1 MTFDRRQQQPG
12 GPADYNLAASW
23 ARRIAARHNLEFV
36 DLRTYEDSPLVAQ
49 LLDEDDCREL
59 GALPLGLRDGAVTV
73 AVVDPSAPDL
83 QRRLSRRLGGHPVR
97 LAVAADDALRD
108 AIERRF
114 TVHPEETVPYQGSQ
128 LGDILIS
135 YGAVTPAQVDAGLR
149 EQDATGGLLGNILL
163 HADLI
168 DEATLIQALSEL
180 HELPVIDLGAVEPTP
195 EALAEVPEQMQRELR
210 IVPIAVRGDRLFVAS
225 RDILRAVDR
234 ERLQTVTA
242 KHPSVLLAPASE
254 IDLLQQRINRDAYSH
269 TAVDLLRESDPAD
282 SGSVVFTRSQKI
294 TFAILALLIVVFL
307 FVSPITTLAVVFGV
321 LSVFHLAVSL
331 YKLRLVLK
339 SLGAHAGIDV
349 TQDEVDALDDAT
361 LPTYTILVPL
371 FREAAVVPALVRGVH
386 GLDYPRHKLD
396 VRLLCEEEDEETIE
410 AIRALNLPAHFHLV
424 IVPPSLPQTKP
435 KACNYGLIQA
445 TGEITV
451 IYDAEDRP
459 DPDQLKR
466 VVAAFRKSP
475 ANVACVQAKLNY
487 FNAEQNLLT
496 RWFTTEYSMW
506 FDLMLPGLDQAKAPI
521 PLGGT
526 SNHFKTHDLL
536 ELGAWDPYN
545 VTEDAD
551 LGIRLYKAGLETA
564 VIDST
569 TYEEANSDLPNWIRQ
584 RSRWIKG
591 YFQTYLVHMRNPA
604 KLYRQMGF
612 KGFIS
617 FQLVIGGTLTFLI
630 NPIFWGLTT
639 LFTLSQWDL
648 IRQIFPGFVFY
659 AAVFQL
665 VVGNFVFVYA
675 NIAGTIHRGYFSLV
689 RQALFSPI
697 YWGFMSIAAWKGFW
711 QLITNPFYWEK
722 TEHGLD
728 AAHAPAAPRPVGPAS
743 TTANVLE
750 PTAGRSRS

>member
-1 MTFDRRQQQPG
+1 MTSGRLP
-12 GPADYNLAASW
+12 PADGRADDYNLAAAW
-23 ARRIAARHNLEFV
+23 ARRTAARRGLEFV
-36 DLRTYEDSPLVAQ
+36 DLRTYQDAPLVGQ
-49 LLDEDDCREL
+49 LLDEQSCRQL
-59 GALPLGLRDGAVTV
+59 DALPLELRDGVVTV
-73 AVVDPSAPDL
+73 AVLDPTVPGL
-83 QRRLSRRLGGHPVR
+83 ERTLSSRIGGHAVR
-97 LAVAADDALRD
+97 LAVAAEDALD
-108 AIERRF
+108 AAIDRRF
-114 TVHPEETVPYQGSQ
+114 AEQPEPTVTYQGSR

-135 YGAVTPAQVDAGLR
+135 YGVVTAADVDAGLR
-149 EQDATGGLLGNILL
+149 QQQETGGLLGTILL
-163 HADLI
+163 HAGLI

-180 HELPVIDLGAVEPTP
+180 HGLPVIDLGAVEPTP
-195 EALAEVPEQMQRELR
+195 EALAEIPEQMQRELR
-210 IVPIAVRGDRLFVAS
+210 IVPIAVRRDTLFIAS
-225 RDILRAVDR
+225 RDVLRPSDR
-234 ERLQTVTA
+234 ERLQTVTS

-269 TAVDLLRESDPAD
+269 TAVDLLREADPAD
-282 SGSVVFTRSQKI
+282 SGSVVFTRGQKT
-294 TFAILALLIVVFL
+294 TFAILGLLFL
-307 FVSPITTLAVVFGV
+307 IFMFIAPITTLAVVFGI

-451 IYDAEDRP
+451 IFDAEDRP

-475 ANVACVQAKLNY
+475 DNVACIQAKLNY
-487 FNAEQNLLT
+487 FNSEQNLLT

-526 SNHFKTHDLL
+526 SNHFKTRELL

-569 TYEEANSDLPNWIRQ
+569 TYEEANSDLANWIRQ

-612 KGFIS
+612 TGFLS

-728 AAHAPAAPRPVGPAS
+728 GAHATPAPRSAAPS
-743 TTANVLE
+743 TANVLE
-750 PTAGRSRS
+750 TTSGRTRS

>member
-1 MTFDRRQQQPG
+1 MSGDRLPSPSDAVG
-12 GPADYNLAASW
+12 DFNLAASW
-23 ARRIAARHNLEFV
+23 ARRIAARHELEFV
-36 DLRTYEDSPLVAQ
+36 DLRTYDDAPLVGQ
-49 LLDEDDCREL
+49 LLDESSCREL
-59 GALPLGLRDGAVTV
+59 DALPLDLRDGVITV
-73 AVVDPSAPDL
+73 AVLDPTAPGL
-83 QRRLSRRLGGHPVR
+83 ERTLSSRVGGHPVR
-97 LAVAADDALRD
+97 LVVAADDALRG

-114 TVHPEETVPYQGSQ
+114 ADHPEPTVSFQGSR

-135 YGAVTPAQVDAGLR
+135 YGVVTAADVDAALR
-149 EQDATGGLLGNILL
+149 QQERTGGMLGDILL

-180 HELPVIDLGAVEPTP
+180 HGLPVIDLGAVEPTP
-195 EALAEVPEQMQRELR
+195 EALAEVPEYMQRELR
-210 IVPIAVRGDRLFVAS
+210 IVPIAVRRDTLFLAS
-225 RDILRAVDR
+225 RDVLRPEDR

-254 IDLLQQRINRDAYSH
+254 IDLLQQRLNRDAYSH
-269 TAVDLLRESDPAD
+269 TAVDLLREADPAD
-282 SGSVVFTRSQKI
+282 SGSVVFTGGQKV
-294 TFAILALLIVVFL
+294 TFAILGLLFL
-307 FVSPITTLAVVFGV
+307 IFMFVSPITTLAVVFGI

-410 AIRALNLPAHFHLV
+410 AIRALDLPAHFHLV

-451 IYDAEDRP
+451 IFDAEDRP

-475 ANVACVQAKLNY
+475 DNVACIQAKLNY
-487 FNAEQNLLT
+487 FNSEQNLLT

-526 SNHFKTHDLL
+526 SNHFKTRDLL

-591 YFQTYLVHMRNPA
+591 YFQTYLVHMRNPL

-612 KGFIS
+612 WGFCS

-639 LFTLSQWDL
+639 LFTLTQWDL
-648 IRQIFPGFVFY
+648 IRQVFPGFVFY

-728 AAHAPAAPRPVGPAS
+728 GAHAPAAPRSAAPS
-743 TTANVLE
+743 TANVLE
-750 PTAGRSRS
+750 TTSGRTRS

>member
-1 MTFDRRQQQPG
+1 MTADRLPPAGR
-12 GPADYNLAASW
+12 ADYSLAASW
-23 ARRIAARHNLEFV
+23 ARRMAARHDLEFV
-36 DLRTYEDSPLVAQ
+36 DLRTYEDAPLVDQ
-49 LLDEDDCREL
+49 LLDEQSCREL
-59 GALPLGLRDGAVTV
+59 DALPLGLQDGVVSIAVLDPTV
-73 AVVDPSAPDL
+73 PDL
-83 QRRLSRRLGGHPVR
+83 ERTLSSRIGGRPVR
-97 LAVAADDALRD
+97 LAVAAEDALNA
-108 AIERRF
+108 AIDRRF
-114 TVHPEETVPYQGSQ
+114 AALPEPTVTYQGSK

-135 YGAVTPAQVDAGLR
+135 YGVVTAAEVDAGLR
-149 EQDATGGLLGNILL
+149 QQEATGGLLGNILL

-168 DEATLIQALSEL
+168 DETTLVQALSEL
-180 HELPVIDLGAVEPTP
+180 HGLPVIDLGAVEPTP
-195 EALAEVPEQMQRELR
+195 EALAEVPESMQRELR
-210 IVPIAVRGDRLFVAS
+210 IVPIAVRRDTLFVAS
-225 RDILRAVDR
+225 RDILRPADR

-269 TAVDLLRESDPAD
+269 TAVDLLREADPSS
-282 SGSVVFTRSQKI
+282 SGSVVFTRGQKT
-294 TFAILALLIVVFL
+294 TFAILGLLFL
-307 FVSPITTLAVVFGV
+307 IFMFVSPITTLAVVFGI

-475 ANVACVQAKLNY
+475 ENVACIQAKLNY
-487 FNAEQNLLT
+487 FNSEQNLLT

-506 FDLMLPGLDQAKAPI
+506 FDLMLPGLDNAKAPI

-526 SNHFKTHDLL
+526 SNHFKTRELL

-551 LGIRLYKAGLETA
+551 LGIRLYKDGLETA

-604 KLYRQMGF
+604 RLYRQMGLT
-612 KGFIS
+612 GFIS

-630 NPIFWGLTT
+630 NPIMWGLTT

-728 AAHAPAAPRPVGPAS
+728 AAHAPAAPRTQAPA
-743 TTANVLE
+743 TANVLE
-750 PTAGRSRS
+750 TTSGRSGS

>member
-1 MTFDRRQQQPG
+1 MSSDRLPPAG
-12 GPADYNLAASW
+12 GRGGDYNLAASW
-23 ARRIAARHNLEFV
+23 ARRIAARHELEFV
-36 DLRTYEDSPLVAQ
+36 DLRTYEDAPLVGQ
-49 LLDEDDCREL
+49 LLDEQSCRQL
-59 GALPLGLRDGAVTV
+59 DALPLELRDGAVTV
-73 AVVDPSAPDL
+73 AVLDPTVPDL
-83 QRRLSRRLGGHPVR
+83 ERILSARVGGHRVR
-97 LAVAADDALRD
+97 LVVAAEDALHA

-114 TVHPEETVPYQGSQ
+114 ADQPEPTVTYQGSQ

-135 YGAVTPAQVDAGLR
+135 YGVVTAADVDAGLR
-149 EQDATGGLLGNILL
+149 QQEETGGLLGNILL

-180 HELPVIDLGAVEPTP
+180 HGLPVIDLGAVEPTP

-210 IVPIAVRGDRLFVAS
+210 IVPIAVRRDTLFVAS
-225 RDILRAVDR
+225 RDILRPSDR
-234 ERLQTVTA
+234 ERLQTVTS

-269 TAVDLLRESDPAD
+269 TAVDLLREADPAD
-282 SGSVVFTRSQKI
+282 SGSVVFTRGQKT
-294 TFAILALLIVVFL
+294 TFAILGILFLVFM
-307 FVSPITTLAVVFGV
+307 FIAPITTLAVVFGI

-349 TQDEVDALDDAT
+349 TQDEVDALDDST

-410 AIRALNLPAHFHLV
+410 AIRALHLPAHFHLV

-451 IYDAEDRP
+451 IFDAEDRP

-475 ANVACVQAKLNY
+475 DNVACIQAKLNY
-487 FNAEQNLLT
+487 FNSEQNLLT

-526 SNHFKTHDLL
+526 SNHFKTRELL

-612 KGFIS
+612 TGFVS

-630 NPIFWGLTT
+630 NPIMWGLTT

-728 AAHAPAAPRPVGPAS
+728 GAHAPAPPRSSAPS
-743 TTANVLE
+743 TANVLE
-750 PTAGRSRS
+750 TTSGRTRS